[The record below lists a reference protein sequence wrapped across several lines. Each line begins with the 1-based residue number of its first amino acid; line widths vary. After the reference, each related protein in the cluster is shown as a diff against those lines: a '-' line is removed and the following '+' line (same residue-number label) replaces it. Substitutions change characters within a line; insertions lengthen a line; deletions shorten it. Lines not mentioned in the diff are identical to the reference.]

1 MDIDIYYNEVIKLK
15 KKKFRKYCI
24 NKEKKLNNIPL
35 PIISRGNHIEAIL
48 IEMRKMDHL
57 SFIIKNA
64 ILKLGSEVSFTIVCG
79 NLNYEFFNNISKS
92 INRDIRIINIGKDTL
107 TREEYSI
114 MLLTSNF
121 WNQFLGQKLIIYQ
134 EDTIIFRKLDKK
146 FLQYDYIGA
155 PLENRLIGNGGLS
168 FRSKNIM
175 IQICRDYYDKF
186 RTKMEKNVKMLN
198 KHKLILSKNKIDYIR
213 IKDLYFFYVV
223 EKNILED
230 CNITDI
236 MRLYN
241 IGKLPPF
248 EIAREFSVE
257 KFSHPNPFGGHS
269 FWYCI
274 FKMEPWLD
282 SNLKY

>member
-1 MDIDIYYNEVIKLK
+1 MDIDIYYNEVITLK

-24 NKEKKLNNIPL
+24 NKEKKLNNIHL
-35 PIISRGNHIEAIL
+35 PIITQGKHIEAIF
-48 IEMRKMDHL
+48 IEMRKLDHL

-64 ILKLGSEVSFTIVCG
+64 IIKLGSEVSFTIVCG

-92 INRDIRIINIGKDTL
+92 INRDIRIINIGKDNL

-121 WNQFLGQKLIIYQ
+121 WKQFLGQKLIIYQ
-134 EDTIIFRKLDKK
+134 EDTIIFRKLDNK

-168 FRSKNIM
+168 LRSKDIM
-175 IQICRDYYDKF
+175 VRICRDYYDKF
-186 RTKMEKNVKMLN
+186 RTNMEKNVKLLN
-198 KHKLILSKNKIDYIR
+198 KHKLFLSKNKIDYTR
-213 IKDLYFFYVV
+213 LSFFYLV

-257 KFSHPNPFGGHS
+257 KFFYLNPFGGHA

-274 FKMEPWLD
+274 FKMEHWLD